1 MFGCWESVR
10 KEKWDSK
17 FQSGQLGNSGFLT
30 HSFSSMPEV
39 FHNLSQLQCVCE
51 HLWRSGMEGKWWIN
65 WVSINKRKMSF
76 EISVWL
82 VIQGFE
88 CKRVVGCV
96 FGCQENVWKEN
107 DWDL

>member
-1 MFGCWESVR
+1 
-10 KEKWDSK
+10 
-17 FQSGQLGNSGFLT
+17 
-30 HSFSSMPEV
+30 
-39 FHNLSQLQCVCE
+39 
-51 HLWRSGMEGKWWIN
+51 
-65 WVSINKRKMSF
+65 MSF
-76 EISVWL
+76 ESSVWL

>member
-1 MFGCWESVR
+1 
-10 KEKWDSK
+10 
-17 FQSGQLGNSGFLT
+17 
-30 HSFSSMPEV
+30 
-39 FHNLSQLQCVCE
+39 
-51 HLWRSGMEGKWWIN
+51 
-65 WVSINKRKMSF
+65 MSF

-88 CKRVVGCV
+88 CKGVVGCV